1 MMWVNNK
8 VLKKQIHPEKVILFS
23 VSSRFSNRPKR
34 KSPTMLLTSFE
45 YPWITCVLSQSL
57 LLSLSSG
64 QS

>member
-8 VLKKQIHPEKVILFS
+8 VLKKQIHREKVILFS

-45 YPWITCVLSQSL
+45 HPWIACVLSQSL
-57 LLSLSSG
+57 LLSLSPG